1 MVVTMRKPRLG
12 GRESEV
18 FTVAV
23 LIVKVILEIL
33 KIGLEVIAEDDDL
46 RSQGFGVVIARVL
59 LDVGGGPEEI
69 SGEPA
74 SSRRLN
80 DVGDDGT
87 ATHLLS
93 FRSKSFLRFQKTN
106 NRFREMIIERA
117 NLFGSFT

>member
-18 FTVAV
+18 PTVTV
-23 LIVKVILEIL
+23 LIVRVVLEIL

-46 RSQGFGVVIARVL
+46 RSQGLGVVIAKVL
-59 LDVGGGPEEI
+59 LDVGGPEEI
-69 SGEPA
+69 GGEPA

-87 ATHLLS
+87 ATHLS
-93 FRSKSFLRFQKTN
+93 FRSKSFLR
-106 NRFREMIIERA
+106 
-117 NLFGSFT
+117 